1 MFQCSSEQDEMVVVL
16 YEIADDVEGHDPD
29 TEDTDAVRR
38 PETQHTGGNTAWSRC
53 YRLTVVCVV
62 LLCVLLLTAVT
73 LLWIKYNNL
82 YTERDQLQTHY
93 NTLTNEK
100 NQLQTRYNTLTNEKK
115 QLQTSY
121 NTLTNEKNQ
130 LQTRYNTLTN
140 EKNQLQTSYNTL
152 TNEKNQLQTRYNTLT
167 NEKNQLQTSYNTL
180 TNEKNQLQTSYNTL
194 TNEKKQLQTSYNT
207 LTNEKNQLQT
217 RYNTLTNEKKQL
229 QTSYNTLTNEKNQ
242 LQTRYNTLTN
252 EKNQLQTSYDTLTNE
267 RDQLLRERD
276 GHLRTF
282 YKWTSLNSSVY
293 FMSTEKKKNW
303 TESRQDCRDKGADLL
318 IINSKEEQEFIS
330 KQLDGSVYWI
340 GLSDRDTEGEWKWV
354 DGKPLTTEFWGS
366 GEPSKSGG
374 GKDEDCVEM
383 YRDSNSY
390 VWNDNKCSESLHW
403 ICETRLSQ

>member
-1 MFQCSSEQDEMVVVL
+1 MLQSSSERVEMVVEI
-16 YEIADDVEGHDPD
+16 YESADGVRGHDPD
-29 TEDTDAVRR
+29 TEKESAGAERR
-38 PETQHTGGNTAWSRC
+38 LEAQRTGGDTAWSRC

-82 YTERDQLQTHY
+82 YTERDQLQTQY
-93 NTLTNEK
+93 NNTLPIE
-100 NQLQTRYNTLTNEKK
+100 RD

-121 NTLTNEKNQ
+121 NTLTKERDQ

-140 EKNQLQTSYNTL
+140 EKN
-152 TNEKNQLQTRYNTLT
+152 
-167 NEKNQLQTSYNTL
+167 
-180 TNEKNQLQTSYNTL
+180 
-194 TNEKKQLQTSYNT
+194 
-207 LTNEKNQLQT
+207 
-217 RYNTLTNEKKQL
+217 QL

-282 YKWTSLNSSVY
+282 CDLYNWTSFNSSVY
-293 FMSTEKKKNW
+293 FMSTEKKKSW
-303 TESRQDCRDKGADLL
+303 TESRQDCREKGADLL
-318 IINSKEEQEFIS
+318 IINSTEEQEFIS

-354 DGKPLTTEFWGS
+354 DGKPLTTE
-366 GEPSKSGG
+366 
-374 GKDEDCVEM
+374 
-383 YRDSNSY
+383 
-390 VWNDNKCSESLHW
+390 
-403 ICETRLSQ
+403 